1 MHGYFSVLLYGFATI
16 FFFFSDL
23 LDCDFFDLM
32 SI

>member
-16 FFFFSDL
+16 FFFSDL